1 MFEREIGLGNYV
13 ESGIRVDAE
22 VSYDLLTAIFQPA
35 SPMHDGAVILRED
48 RIAAAA
54 CFLPLTVRPGLD
66 RDLGSRHR
74 AALGVTEETDALS
87 IAVSEERGEIS
98 LSLRGRIERGLSP
111 DDLRARL
118 QHLLLPKRARGDA
131 AAAAEVDA

>member
-1 MFEREIGLGNYV
+1 M
-13 ESGIRVDAE
+13 
-22 VSYDLLTAIFQPA
+22 
-35 SPMHDGAVILRED
+35 
-48 RIAAAA
+48 
-54 CFLPLTVRPGLD
+54 
-66 RDLGSRHR
+66 
-74 AALGVTEETDALS
+74 TEETDALS